1 MGNQFPDRAVED
13 FRRMTGPEGLD
24 ILRREW
30 LAIARSSDIPQA
42 GDYLSFDML
51 SEPIALVRQKD
62 GSVAGLSNVCR
73 HRMATLLDG
82 SGNTRTLVCPYH
94 RWTYGLD
101 GRFVGAP
108 CMKEHRALTE
118 TQNLPRFDVAEWQG
132 WIFIRLE
139 GEGPFPAHRFDALEP
154 RFDERG
160 IGSWV
165 TAGWIDYPSPWNW
178 ALMIEN
184 FSESYH
190 HLAVHTETL
199 QPFWPAA
206 ETYAVDSGENYAEL
220 RHPVDPEQG
229 TFTVF
234 TLFPLLAFA
243 VQDPLP
249 VVVWP
254 RIIVRDRGY
263 FDLRMY
269 LIVDPSLA
277 ADAALIDGLR
287 AVIDRIHREDIPL
300 MERVWRGTQ
309 SRFAG
314 LGPLSD
320 LERPLE
326 LFRDYMAKRLPPG

>member
-1 MGNQFPDRAVED
+1 MDGQTLDKAALD
-13 FRRMTGPEGLD
+13 YRRMTGPEGLD

-30 LAIARSSDIPQA
+30 LAVARSSDMPHA

-51 SEPIALVRQKD
+51 SEPVALVRQPD

-94 RWTYGLD
+94 RWTYALD
-101 GRFVGAP
+101 GKLVGAP
-108 CMKEHRALTE
+108 CMKDHGTLTE
-118 TQNLPRFDVAEWQG
+118 SQSLPRFGVAEWQG
-132 WIFIRLE
+132 WIFIRLD
-139 GEGPFPAHRFDALEP
+139 GEAPFPAHRFDALEP
-154 RFDERG
+154 RLEERG

-165 TAGWIDYPSPWNW
+165 TAASIDYPSPWNW

-190 HLAVHTETL
+190 HLAVHTKTL

-206 ETYAVDSGENYAEL
+206 DTYAADTGETYAEL
-220 RHPVDPEQG
+220 RHPVHPEQG

-249 VVVWP
+249 VVFWP
-254 RIIVRDRGY
+254 QIIVRDQGY
-263 FDLRMY
+263 FDLRMHV
-269 LIVDPSLA
+269 IVDPALA
-277 ADAALIDGLR
+277 GDASLIDELR

-300 MERVWRGTQ
+300 MERAWRGMQ
-309 SRFAG
+309 SRFAR
-314 LGPLSD
+314 LGPLSH

-326 LFRDYMAKRLPPG
+326 LFHDYMAKRLTPG